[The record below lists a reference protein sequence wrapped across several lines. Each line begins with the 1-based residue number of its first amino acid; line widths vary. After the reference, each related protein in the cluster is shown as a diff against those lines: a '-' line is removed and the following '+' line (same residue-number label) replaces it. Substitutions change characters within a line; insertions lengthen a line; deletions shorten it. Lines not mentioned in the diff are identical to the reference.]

1 MLKLVGTIYNLI
13 NPKKLLLLYKGPI
26 LFGAKVFLFVVHNKW
41 NQYLNFLTSPPKR
54 KKKKKSIKNLLGAG
68 FVLFCFLFL
77 FVFVFVFFVFC
88 FFFCGLQEIKLTP

>member
-26 LFGAKVFLFVVHNKW
+26 LFGARVFLFVVHNKW

-54 KKKKKSIKNLLGAG
+54 KKKKKK
-68 FVLFCFLFL
+68 
-77 FVFVFVFFVFC
+77 
-88 FFFCGLQEIKLTP
+88 